1 MLGNNI
7 NNRVVVEYYCINRV
21 PNILCGATCID
32 TPKPQSSGPSEAHH
46 AGVERPVLKYSVKR
60 GPYLGLCSDF

>member
-7 NNRVVVEYYCINRV
+7 NNGVVVEYYINRV
-21 PNILCGATCID
+21 PNILGGATCIG

-60 GPYLGLCSDF
+60 GPYFGLCLDF